1 MSGERVIKMKKI
13 IYAEEISRKLDLSN
27 VLIFRPL
34 GKKAKEMILEDIKE
48 LNAGDIIEMNFK
60 NIKACDVSFV
70 DEMIIEIQQHVKQR
84 NNLLLYLSHINNR
97 EITDNL
103 EAALALHMQKKK
115 ENIQVL
121 QLVQN
126 CYCVIG
132 KLEQNLQKTFELL
145 SEKTSI
151 TAREVAEIFGTE
163 INSASNRLKKL
174 FDYGLVLRKEVVDTN
189 GRLHEY
195 CLPNIKLL

>member
-1 MSGERVIKMKKI
+1 MKKLI
-13 IYAEEISRKLDLSN
+13 FAEEISRKLDLNN

-34 GKKAKEMILEDIKE
+34 GKKAKEMILEEIKE
-48 LNAGDIIEMNFK
+48 LNPGDTIEMNFK
-60 NIKACDVSFV
+60 NIKTCDVSFV

-84 NNLLLYLSHINNR
+84 DNLLLYISDINNR
-97 EITDNL
+97 EIMDNL
-103 EAALALHMQKKK
+103 EAALALRMQKKK
-115 ENIQVL
+115 DNIQVL

-126 CYCVIG
+126 YYSVIG

-145 SEKTSI
+145 SRKTSI

-163 INSASNRLKKL
+163 INSASNKLKKL
-174 FDYGLVLRKEVVDTN
+174 FDYGLVLRKEIVDSS

-195 CLPNIKLL
+195 YLPNT